1 MAGPLG
7 CDKAVSF
14 HFDGLCCI
22 ESQTYSEIDF
32 TNYSSNTWK
41 GLDMTI
47 KRVALITPPYHSG
60 VVESAGTWLNVGFVY
75 VAGSLRAAG
84 YEVDYYDA
92 MSLWHKWPEIEARI
106 RAFNPDVVATTSF
119 TASIG
124 HALELTALAKEI
136 NPDVVTVHGNVHA
149 TFCYDE
155 MLKADHDTVD
165 FIVRGEGE
173 VTLVKLLD
181 CLNQGGDPA
190 SVPGLSF
197 WRDGAVVTTPKAAS
211 IQDLDAL
218 PMAWDLVEW
227 PIYTYRAKNN
237 ARLAIVSSS
246 RGCME
251 KCSFCSQQL
260 FWERSW
266 RARSAEN
273 FVAELEL
280 LRDSYGVEVAMLS
293 DEIPTFDRER
303 WVRILDLM
311 IERKVGVKLL
321 METRVDDILRDA
333 DIMDKYREAG
343 VEHIYVGVEAG
354 DQATLDLFNK
364 NTKVEQSKAAIDIIN
379 NADIVSETSFVLG
392 MPDDTPESIAATIE
406 LAKHYNPDM
415 AFFLAIAPW
424 PYAELYP
431 ELEPYVA
438 TKDYRK
444 YNLVEPVIKP
454 KAMTVEELEREL
466 GRASQKFYMHKF
478 QKLHDLS
485 PWKQTFMV
493 AVLDILINN
502 SYLAVQMRSMMK
514 EGKQMP
520 PEVQALLK
528 SIKTVRGNAGASD
541 HPHTFAP
548 IP

>member
-1 MAGPLG
+1 M
-7 CDKAVSF
+7 S
-14 HFDGLCCI
+14 
-22 ESQTYSEIDF
+22 
-32 TNYSSNTWK
+32 
-41 GLDMTI
+41 I

-75 VAGSLRAAG
+75 IAGSLRAAG

-119 TASIG
+119 TASVAD
-124 HALELTALAKEI
+124 ALELTALAKRI
-136 NPDVVTVHGNVHA
+136 NPQIVTVHGNVHA
-149 TFCYDE
+149 TFCYEE
-155 MLKADHDTVD
+155 MLQAEHETVD
-165 FIVRGEGE
+165 YIVRGEGE
-173 VTLVKLLD
+173 VTLPALLD
-181 CLNQGGDPA
+181 CLNAAGDPA
-190 SVPGLSF
+190 KVPGLAF
-197 WRDGAVVTTPKAAS
+197 YRDGAVVATPKAPH

-227 PIYTYRAKNN
+227 PIYSYRAKNN

-246 RGCME
+246 RGCKE

-260 FWERSW
+260 FWAQSW
-266 RARSAEN
+266 RARSPEN

-280 LRDSYGVEVAMLS
+280 LRDSYGVQVAMLA

-303 WVRILDLM
+303 WVKILDLM
-311 IERKVGVKLL
+311 ISRKVGVKLL

-333 DIMDKYREAG
+333 DIMGKYREAG

-354 DQATLDLFNK
+354 DQETLNLFNK
-364 NTKVEQSKAAIDIIN
+364 NTKVEQSKAAIDLIN
-379 NADIVSETSFVLG
+379 GADIVSETSFVLG
-392 MPDDTPESIAATIE
+392 MPNDTLESIAATIE

-454 KAMTVEELEREL
+454 KNMTVKELEIQL
-466 GRASQKFYMHKF
+466 GQASQKFFMHKF
-478 QKLHDLS
+478 QHLNELT
-485 PWKQTFMV
+485 PWKQEFMLS
-493 AVLDILINN
+493 VLDILINH
-502 SYLAVQMRSMMK
+502 SYLAGQMKSAMR
-514 EGKQMP
+514 EGGKQMP
-520 PEVQALLK
+520 PEVMELLR
-528 SIKTVRGNAGASD
+528 TVKGHFKG
-541 HPHTFAP
+541 HPVVAP

>member
-1 MAGPLG
+1 M
-7 CDKAVSF
+7 S
-14 HFDGLCCI
+14 
-22 ESQTYSEIDF
+22 
-32 TNYSSNTWK
+32 
-41 GLDMTI
+41 I

-75 VAGSLRAAG
+75 IAGALRAAG

-92 MSLWHKWPEIEARI
+92 MSLWDKWPEIEARI
-106 RAFNPDVVATTSF
+106 RAFKPDVVATTSF
-119 TASIG
+119 TASVA
-124 HALELTALAKEI
+124 HALELTALAKKI
-136 NPDVVTVHGNVHA
+136 NPDIVTVHGNVHA
-149 TFCYDE
+149 TFCYEE
-155 MLKADHDTVD
+155 MLKAEHDTVD

-173 VTLVKLLD
+173 VTLVSLLD
-181 CLNQGGDPA
+181 CLNAGGDPA
-190 SVPGLSF
+190 QIPGLAF
-197 WRDGAVVTTPKAAS
+197 YRDGAVIVTTKAPY
-211 IQDLDAL
+211 IHDLDAL
-218 PMAWDLVEW
+218 PTAWDLVEW

-246 RGCME
+246 RGCKE

-260 FWERSW
+260 FWAQSW
-266 RARSAEN
+266 RARSPEN

-280 LRDSYGVEVAMLS
+280 LKGTYGVEVAMLS

-392 MPDDTPESIAATIE
+392 MPDDTPESIARTIE

-444 YNLVEPVIKP
+444 YNLVEAVIKP
-454 KAMTVEELEREL
+454 KNMTVEELNREL
-466 GRASQKFYMHKF
+466 GKAAQKFFMYKF
-478 QKLHDLS
+478 QNLHELT
-485 PWKQTFMV
+485 PWKRTFMV

-502 SYLAVQMRSMMK
+502 SYLAGQMRAMMK
-514 EGKQMP
+514 EGKEMP
-520 PEVQALLK
+520 PEVRELLK
-528 SIKTVRGNAGASD
+528 SMKGLTGTVSEL
-541 HPHTFAP
+541 PHNFAP